1 VSSIKKLALP
11 IENHHE
17 EKRPFKNRG
26 HSVGD
31 RVMGG
36 WGDIRTDWEMRR

>member
-1 VSSIKKLALP
+1 MLASIKKLALP
-11 IENHHE
+11 IENQDE

-36 WGDIRTDWEMRR
+36 